1 MKNRFLMSAIIAAS
15 LALSSA
21 ANAVVVTETFTA
33 TVQSGTFTGTIGEG
47 SFTYDNALITNMG
60 SESLTPDDGLMVS
73 FNVFG
78 QSFTEADDI
87 QIFDMPPFPSL
98 NFLDGLII
106 ELDFIVDEFSLL
118 NPTSIDQ
125 EGVAAFSILSIFQV
139 PTIFDPELG
148 TQSGGGFTGELFV
161 TEISPVPVPAAAWLF
176 GSALLGF
183 FGFSRRKK
191 AA

>member
-1 MKNRFLMSAIIAAS
+1 MSAIIAAS
-15 LALSSA
+15 LALCST
-21 ANAVVVTETFTA
+21 ANAAVVTENFSA
-33 TVQSGTFTGTIGEG
+33 TVLSGTFSGTVGTG
-47 SFTYDNALITNMG
+47 SFSYDNALITGMG

-98 NFLDGLII
+98 NFLDGLIV

-125 EGVAAFSILSIFQV
+125 EGVAAFSIFSIFQAP
-139 PTIFDPELG
+139 PTIDLADG
-148 TQSGGGFTGELFV
+148 STTAGGFTGELFV